1 MADGSRDYP
10 GVLART
16 IAMVRYAATGKQ
28 PDWFGPLTPLQPMA
42 PAEVSGRQFD
52 YPVGFNINFTPR
64 GTEPVG
70 FKKLKAL
77 AQNSNLLRMVMEGQK
92 DKAEALEWQIKPKQK
107 PGKKT
112 GSIDQS
118 VVDIQTKLEM
128 PDGIH
133 DWPQWLRMMLEQQF
147 VLDAVSIYRRK
158 TIAGA
163 PYSFE
168 ILDGATIKPLIDQSG
183 RRPMFPDAAYQ
194 QVLKGLPA
202 VDYTTKELLYYPQNP
217 RADHVYGYSRVE
229 FIVETVETAIERM
242 KGQKAFFTH
251 GNLADGFFSAPDGV
265 QPDQVR
271 QVEQMWN
278 NLVTAGVEN
287 RRIAQFLPAGFA
299 WNPIGAPPLQD
310 TFDEWL
316 IRLICFVFS
325 TSPTPFLKQQGLGHG
340 SAQTDHAAAEAAGL
354 ANIMQ
359 FVRRLMN
366 RLLAED
372 FGRPDL
378 EFSWVED
385 REFDPE
391 KKAQIEDKRLR
402 NGSLTLDEVR
412 DRNGED
418 PLPDGLGSKPLIY
431 TAAGAQLLD
440 TIVNP
445 PEPEPVPAATDP
457 TEPKPDAST
466 VPMAKAAPALERKL
480 LSVISTFL
488 SAKGEEIAKQLGDAL
503 GLEKAAP
510 PMDEGY
516 QSRIDDAFDEVDWDW
531 SPLVKATQPI
541 LTGLAVGAGKEAAKD
556 VGLFDPKVT
565 KALTVDATAYAQN
578 RAAELVGRRINDDGE
593 LEDNPGWSIQSATR
607 DMLRS
612 VITQGAEEGLSN
624 DALAKAIRD
633 SDAFSNSRATTIAR
647 TESAKARTAGNIAG
661 WKATGVVAGLQ
672 WVAAPD
678 CCDECQELDGTI
690 VAIGEGFPEGDPPL
704 HPNCRCNVD
713 PVLTDEMPDTEDDDN

>member
-16 IAMVRYAATGKQ
+16 IAMVRYAATGKA
-28 PDWFGPLTPLQPMA
+28 PEWFGPLTPLQPMA
-42 PAEVSGRQFD
+42 PPEVAGRQFD

-77 AQNSNLLRMVMEGQK
+77 AANSNLLRMVMEGQK
-92 DKAEALEWQIKPKQK
+92 DKAEALEWVIKPKEK
-107 PGKKT
+107 VGHKR
-112 GSIDQS
+112 GAIDQS
-118 VVDIQTKLEM
+118 ILDIQEKLER

-133 DWPQWLRMMLEQQF
+133 DWPQWLRMLLEQNF
-147 VLDAVSIYRRK
+147 VLDAVSIYRRR
-158 TIAGA
+158 TLGGA

-183 RRPMFPDAAYQ
+183 RRPAFPDASYQ
-194 QVLKGLPA
+194 QIIKGVPA
-202 VDYTTKELLYYPQNP
+202 ADYTTRELLYYPQNP

-229 FIVETVETAIERM
+229 YIVETIETAIERM

-278 NLVTAGVEN
+278 NLLTAGIEN
-287 RRIAQFLPAGFA
+287 RRIAQFLPAGFQ

-385 REFDPE
+385 REFDP
-391 KKAQIEDKRLR
+391 KIKSDIEDKRLR

-418 PLPDGLGSKPLIY
+418 PLPDGLGAKPMIY
-431 TAAGAQLLD
+431 TASGAQLLD
-440 TIVNP
+440 EVINP
-445 PEPEPVPAATDP
+445 PEPEPVVAPVDPKAPAPAD
-457 TEPKPDAST
+457 D
-466 VPMAKAAPALERKL
+466 PMAKAAPALERKL
-480 LSVISTFL
+480 VRTLTAFL
-488 SAKGEEIAKQLGDAL
+488 AKKGDAIATQIGETL
-503 GLEKAAP
+503 GLTKAAP
-510 PMDEGY
+510 PIDEGY
-516 QSRIDDAFDEVDWDW
+516 QSRIDDAFDEVDWNW
-531 SPLVKATQPI
+531 SPLAKMVQPT
-541 LTGLAVGAGKEAAKD
+541 LTGIAVAAGKDAVSEL
-556 VGLFDPKVT
+556 GLFD
-565 KALTVDATAYAQN
+565 KAVLSKMTADATSYAED
-578 RAAELVGRRINDDGE
+578 RSAEMVGRKLVDGE
-593 LEDNPGWSIQSATR
+593 LVENEGWSIPSATR

-612 VITQGAEEGLSN
+612 TVTQAMESGASN
-624 DALAKAIRD
+624 DELAKAIRE
-633 SDAFSNSRATTIAR
+633 SDAFSSARAMTIAR
-647 TESAKARTAGNIAG
+647 TETAMADTQGARAG
-661 WKATGVVAGLQ
+661 WRASGLVGGRQ
-672 WVAAPD
+672 WNASPN
-678 CCDECQELDGTI
+678 CCDDCQEMDGQI
-690 VAIGEGFPEGDPPL
+690 VGIDEEFEGGDVPL
-704 HPNCRCNVD
+704 HPNCECFET
-713 PVLTDEMPDTEDDDN
+713 PVLTDEMPDAGEDDDN